1 MMKAF
6 KYTATLV
13 LCVFVLGITTVQ
25 AKSKSNYLGESCW
38 LVDGGDSLAFLRLGI
53 TNEGDNHYSV
63 NGLQFERDSGE
74 EFEVDGVVNG
84 NMEIIGD
91 ETLMTL
97 TSATVDGLPPG
108 ESYLVARV
116 FYLRLD
122 STTLDGSIY
131 LLRTGYNLA
140 DQVFEPMWAGWTE
153 IQFVPDCLF
162 P

>member
-1 MMKAF
+1 MKAF
-6 KYTATLV
+6 KYTAILF
-13 LCVFVLGITTVQ
+13 LCVFVLGITTAQ
-25 AKSKSNYLGESCW
+25 AKSKSDYLGNFCW
-38 LVDGGDSLAFLRLGI
+38 LADEEGKLTFLRLGI
-53 TNEGDNHYSV
+53 TNEGDDHYSV

-97 TSATVDGLPPG
+97 TSATVDGPD
-108 ESYLVARV
+108 YLVTRV
-116 FYLRLD
+116 IYLRLD
-122 STTLDGSIY
+122 STTLDGTGY
-131 LLRTGYNLA
+131 MVRTGYNLA
-140 DQVFEPMWAGWTE
+140 DEVWDPMFAGRGE